1 MDEAERRLRL
11 TNLNLLPTLR
21 AVLKH
26 RNLTRAAEELNLT
39 QSAVSNSLR
48 RLREHFGDEL
58 LVRDGRRLR
67 LTDKARRLVGP
78 LEAALASLQEVLADA
93 PFDPA
98 KSARCFRIATADY
111 VTAISIP
118 RIARLLADE
127 APGVSVQTLTARG
140 GSIAD
145 LRVETIDLV
154 ISPRQV
160 MEAAI
165 YDAPKVLAEI
175 EIEPLGR
182 EPFVCLA
189 RADDA
194 SLAMGLSIEAYLARP
209 HASFS
214 LDIEAHASI
223 ERAFLLEHGVE
234 QSDRILTSDFTILPL
249 IAAASDCLAL
259 TPRSLARLAMQG
271 LPLQAVPI
279 PLAVPDLELV
289 MVWSRRRRGEADL
302 AWFRDLV
309 RRGVEPALRDD

>member
-1 MDEAERRLRL
+1 MDEAGRGLRL

-48 RLREHFGDEL
+48 RLREHFGDDL

-78 LEAALASLQEVLADA
+78 LEAALASLQDVLADA

-98 KSARCFRIATADY
+98 RSTRRFRIATADY

-118 RIARLLADE
+118 RIATFLAKE
-127 APGVSVQTLTARG
+127 APAASVQTLTARG

-160 MEAAI
+160 IEAAI
-165 YDAPKVLAEI
+165 YDAPKVLTEI

-189 RADDA
+189 RADDP
-194 SLAMGLSIEAYLARP
+194 SLSGVLTVEAYLARP

-214 LDIEAHASI
+214 LDIEVHASL
-223 ERAFLLEHGVE
+223 ERAFLLEHGIS
-234 QSDRILTSDFTILPL
+234 QFDRILTSDFTILPL
-249 IAAASDCLAL
+249 IAAGSDCLAL

-271 LPLQAVPI
+271 LPLRAVPM

-289 MVWSRRRRGEADL
+289 MVWSRRRRAEADL